1 MNVDISNLLRKPF
14 EGEEIGQLPK
24 ITCGLCSKSPT
35 RNCDKH
41 RKDKCD
47 TCGNYIT
54 TQHMHI
60 EYVGHAEVTSR
71 LLDAD
76 PEWTWEPLAWDERGL
91 PRLDA
96 DGGLWMKLTVSGVT
110 RLGYGHADGK
120 KGGNAV
126 KETIGDSLRNA
137 AMRFGVALNLWGAT
151 YDPPSTEPAETEAP
165 DGPILATQHEAVN
178 GLWADLGYGGDEQK
192 ATRMN
197 IAAKLLG
204 LPELHTFTAL
214 TQVQASS
221 LIGLLRAK
229 LEEKGG
235 QA

>member
-1 MNVDISNLLRKPF
+1 
-14 EGEEIGQLPK
+14 
-24 ITCGLCSKSPT
+24 
-35 RNCDKH
+35 
-41 RKDKCD
+41 
-47 TCGNYIT
+47 
-54 TQHMHI
+54 MHI

-91 PRLDA
+91 PRLDG
-96 DGGLWMKLTVSGVT
+96 DGGLWMRLTVSGVT

-137 AMRFGVALNLWGAT
+137 AMRFGVALNLWGAS
-151 YDPPSTEPAETEAP
+151 YDPPSSEPTETEAP
-165 DGPILATQHEAVN
+165 DGPILASQYEAIN

-192 ATRMN
+192 AVRMN

-204 LPELHTFTAL
+204 LPELHMFTAL
-214 TQVQASS
+214 TQAQASS